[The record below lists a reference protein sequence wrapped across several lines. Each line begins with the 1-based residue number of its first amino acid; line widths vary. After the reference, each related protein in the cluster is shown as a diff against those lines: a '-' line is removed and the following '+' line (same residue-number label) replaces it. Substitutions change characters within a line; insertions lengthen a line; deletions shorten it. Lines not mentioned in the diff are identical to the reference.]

1 MVSDANEADARAL
14 PNGLVALNAP
24 PGEAWRSSA
33 GATPAGGARDPLR
46 RVPRCD
52 TRALV
57 RNAGRRGTRP
67 RRRCRRSSLACAPS
81 SCGRYDADA
90 TVRFRWTE
98 RARRRAAPPRAKL
111 AKPFQLKFAFSAR
124 PTSVTRLRR
133 RLETPPSSPPP
144 PPPPVAVAHSL
155 ARNPGVIGRIARTRR
170 PRRAWSAWR
179 ASALDGAASHA
190 ERQRRRRRSD
200 SRG

>member
-1 MVSDANEADARAL
+1 MASSRSTRPPAKRGGPLRGRHPLAERAIRSAACRGATLVLSCETLADAER
-14 PNGLVALNAP
+14 
-24 PGEAWRSSA
+24 
-33 GATPAGGARDPLR
+33 ARDAAAVVR
-46 RVPRCD
+46 HS
-52 TRALV
+52 RA
-57 RNAGRRGTRP
+57 
-67 RRRCRRSSLACAPS
+67 RRRPS

-98 RARRRAAPPRAKL
+98 RARRRAALPRAKL

-124 PTSVTRLRR
+124 PTSATRLRR
-133 RLETPPSSPPP
+133 RLETPPSSPPPPP